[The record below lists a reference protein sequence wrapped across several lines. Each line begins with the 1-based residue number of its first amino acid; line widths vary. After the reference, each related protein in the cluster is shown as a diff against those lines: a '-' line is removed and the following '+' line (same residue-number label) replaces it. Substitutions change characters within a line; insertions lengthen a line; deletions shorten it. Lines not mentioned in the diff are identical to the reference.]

1 MNIITYA
8 FKLESGDEH
17 LFEID
22 LDRTAHQPGV
32 TQASPNAWTKLETHQ
47 CSNCPLD
54 VSTHPYCP
62 AALDTE
68 LITEKFKDIMSI
80 ERVDV
85 VVTTKNRT
93 YAKNCDLQTALRSL
107 FGLVMASGGCPILA
121 RMKPLAHFHLPFATL
136 EETVHRLVGT
146 YLIKQRLF
154 HRDGTAEPDWDLKGI
169 KDLYEQLR
177 TVNVHFMNRIRDASR
192 EDANFNALHILV
204 SSSSLIGDCLDETLG
219 AIGAMVCEGL

>member
-1 MNIITYA
+1 MNTITYTL
-8 FKLESGDEH
+8 KLESGAEH
-17 LFEID
+17 RFEVD
-22 LDRTAHQPGV
+22 LDRTPRQPGR
-32 TQASPNAWTKLETHQ
+32 TEAPPSAWTKLETHQ

-68 LITEKFKDIMSI
+68 SIAEKFKDIMSI

-85 VVTTKNRT
+85 VVTTNNRT

-136 EETVHRLVGT
+136 EETVYRLVGT
-146 YLIKQRLF
+146 YLMKQRLL

-169 KDLYEQLR
+169 EDLYAQLQ

-192 EDANFNALHILV
+192 EDANFNALHIFV
-204 SSSSLIGDCLDETLG
+204 SSSSLIGEYLDETLG
-219 AIGAMVCEGL
+219 EINAMVREGL